1 MEFRVYDWIDDLEDE
16 LSHEIKEGTILNED
30 DVQEYIRQAIDNAC
44 IYYEDCMDIIEELGA
59 YDFSKFELECTT
71 ISQVAY
77 CALFERVQEH
87 DLSYDYL
94 KNSIDD

>member
-1 MEFRVYDWIDDLEDE
+1 MGFRIYDWIDDLEDE
-16 LSHEIKEGTILNED
+16 LCHEIREGTILNED
-30 DVQEYIRQAIDNAC
+30 DLQEYIHQAIDNAC
-44 IYYEDCMDIIEELGA
+44 IYYKDCMDIIEELGA

-71 ISQVAY
+71 IPQVAY

-87 DLSYDYL
+87 DLSYDNL